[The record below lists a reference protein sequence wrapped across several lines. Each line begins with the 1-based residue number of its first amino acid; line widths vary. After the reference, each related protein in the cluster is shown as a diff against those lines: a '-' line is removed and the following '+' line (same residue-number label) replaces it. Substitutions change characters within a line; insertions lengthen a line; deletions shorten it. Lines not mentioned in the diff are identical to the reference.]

1 MEEKKK
7 AYAEDGIDILVERD
21 PFVIIILTPI
31 MKRSHEQNWS
41 SEICFVDTTGSC
53 DQTATCVTFI
63 LGAHKIGG
71 IPLACLL
78 HSGQT
83 EEIYR
88 HAFLSLRKK
97 LPNGFGG
104 NGFPAVFMTDDSQA
118 ERKALST
125 VFPESHLLL
134 CSFHVCQAF
143 WRWLCEVK
151 NCIDKS
157 HRQSFMMAFRAILYA
172 TNEIDV
178 ELLYKTLLDDCKKYS
193 LLVEYLKTYWLRRT
207 EWCHFHRKHLLTR
220 GHNTNNYVEASIRV
234 FKDVILQRCK
244 AFNSIALLEF
254 VVKILESYHTRKMLN
269 YANNRATRHD
279 ILYDKFKG
287 SASKLQVQSIN
298 EEKYNVTS
306 STDSQVLYTVNFKDG
321 FTCCDC
327 FSGSGGAYCKH
338 ICAVEQNA
346 GVLTESA
353 PVLTPDD
360 KVTLAYIA
368 LGTNTPKRNFFTFMR
383 QNVNVEQS
391 NVECDAGPLVDTPS
405 VNMNMGVNN
414 SADDGETV
422 CFTPITNS
430 LKSQFD
436 RILGLTEKNIN
447 SDNQNIVVKF
457 VKSLERI
464 TTVSQLINCYAMK
477 TKTTRRI
484 GVQPTSISRRK
495 IHNSLSAGKRRIQSG
510 RPSSKES
517 SQKKKRTSVKRK
529 HNLIGNIKK
538 NVPNAKIH

>member
-1 MEEKKK
+1 MEEKKR

-63 LGAHKIGG
+63 LGTHKIGG

-125 VFPESHLLL
+125 VFPESHVLL

-143 WRWLCEVK
+143 WRWLCEAK

-298 EEKYNVTS
+298 EETYNVTS

-338 ICAVEQNA
+338 ICAVEQNS

-383 QNVNVEQS
+383 QNVDVEQS
-391 NVECDAGPLVDTPS
+391 NVECDAGPVVDTPS

-414 SADDGETV
+414 SAGDGESV

-464 TTVSQLINCYAMK
+464 TTVSQLTNFYAMK

-517 SQKKKRTSVKRK
+517 SQKRNVQVLS
-529 HNLIGNIKK
+529 GNI
-538 NVPNAKIH
+538 I